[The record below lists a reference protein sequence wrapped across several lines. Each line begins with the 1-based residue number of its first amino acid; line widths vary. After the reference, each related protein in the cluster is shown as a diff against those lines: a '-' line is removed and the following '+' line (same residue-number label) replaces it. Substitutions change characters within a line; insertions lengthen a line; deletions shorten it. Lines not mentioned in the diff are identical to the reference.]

1 METGMCI
8 RCQFKVAATCQH
20 FAYDINDRNQVLLMC
35 TAKCPNECVRNVKKL
50 FYIENENIE
59 NVRHKVLY
67 HGFMHSQAT
76 NNSCLARFPAYLR
89 LSAAKAGRFGALR
102 WLHANLHVPLR
113 IRELDLIL
121 DQEITPKVIR
131 CFLYME
137 ACLVEQHVN
146 HTRRFIAPYKLY
158 ALKKCVAA
166 QTIQRA
172 WKKIICNPFLQ
183 IGSRRLLR
191 EFNEMSI

>member
-1 METGMCI
+1 M
-8 RCQFKVAATCQH
+8 
-20 FAYDINDRNQVLLMC
+20 
-35 TAKCPNECVRNVKKL
+35 KKL

-59 NVRHKVLY
+59 NVRYKVLY

-76 NNSCLARFPAYLR
+76 NDSCLARFPAYLR
-89 LSAAKAGRFGALR
+89 LSAAKAGRLGALR
-102 WLHANLHVPLR
+102 WLHANLHVPVR

-121 DQEITPKVIR
+121 DQDITPALIR

-146 HTRRFIAPYKLY
+146 HTRRFISPYKLY
-158 ALKKCVAA
+158 ALRKCVAV
-166 QTIQRA
+166 QTIQRV
-172 WKKIICNPFLQ
+172 WKQMICDPFSHV
-183 IGSRRLLR
+183 GRKRLLH